1 MFETAKLKLVSKN
14 NLIEAKNKMISLKM
28 QDKRNRAYRVL
39 ETLLD
44 DVIEAKTKRRG

>member
-1 MFETAKLKLVSKN
+1 MFLTGRLKLVSKN
-14 NLIEAKNKMISLKM
+14 NLIEAKNKMVSLKI
-28 QDKRNRAYRVL
+28 QDRRNKAYRIL